1 MCNNTKV
8 FNLLGLIVKY
18 KNKRCQ
24 MFTEQKLNSYAK
36 LLDLTVEELNQFMKR
51 YKNYL
56 LSKEEITKN
65 VLINGL
71 FILEEITTEK
81 WLEEANKIK
90 YRTKNLIILKYMDEI
105 TKLYEQGMGTVK
117 ISNHIFLNHKVKL
130 SKSSLDRFISSNN
143 IKRSS

>member
-1 MCNNTKV
+1 
-8 FNLLGLIVKY
+8 
-18 KNKRCQ
+18 